1 VQKKL
6 KMLVITLFVIA
17 MALSTMG
24 APYATNMTGAWTN
37 AGGGVYTS
45 NAGDVQVNASAK
57 TSAGGSWSDRNTGTT
72 TSDGTFFSNA
82 SAAKH
87 QSLESTFSGSGVLTF
102 KFGTNVTN
110 PVLHIDRIG
119 GAVSQGWNDYT
130 SSSANFTVTSGQTLV
145 KLTGPSH
152 FNVTSTSFFRTPN
165 RDTAGNM
172 GASWDSRDGTAAGSI
187 QFLGTFDTITLA
199 WTSLGPSNEDELEF
213 VWELNCPKTSLSVVK
228 SADKASYNV
237 GDLVRYTVH
246 VVNAGP
252 DAATNVVVSDVLP
265 AGLTFAGASN
275 GGSYNAATGVITWN
289 LASLAKNGFYDLF
302 VNATVNSGTQGQTLP
317 NTASAYC
324 DQNKTPVTSNTVS
337 VYVNKAVLSVVK
349 SADKASYNVGD
360 LVRYTVHVVNAGPD
374 AATNVVV
381 SDVLPAGLTFAGASN
396 GGSYN
401 AATGVI
407 TWNLASLAKN
417 GFYDLFV
424 NATVNSGTQGQ
435 TLPNTASAYCDQNK
449 TPVTS
454 NTVSV
459 YVNKAPLT
467 VTKTT
472 DRDSANYN
480 VGENVIY
487 KIEVSNGVEVDD
499 ATGVVVID
507 TLPTGLTYVSST
519 NGGVWDPNTR
529 TITWNLGDLKCGS
542 NFTLYVN
549 ATVTSDAAAQ
559 TLNNTASATDDQME
573 SPVSATAS
581 IYVPSADLV
590 LTKTVNN
597 TKPVVKDIVV
607 FTLIVNNHGPDTS
620 TNVQVA
626 DKLPQGLTF
635 VKYTA
640 STGTYDPATGIW
652 TIGDLKN
659 GETAWINITS
669 AVDQVGNITNNASV
683 TSLTYD
689 PNIEGSSASASI
701 DAQQSQSGGGGVTPD
716 DNSGNYSSV
725 GAETVAMQK
734 TGVPLGMILT
744 ALLMLVTGLV
754 MPRKK

>member
-213 VWELNCPKTSLSVVK
+213 VWELNCPKTS
-228 SADKASYNV
+228 
-237 GDLVRYTVH
+237 
-246 VVNAGP
+246 
-252 DAATNVVVSDVLP
+252 
-265 AGLTFAGASN
+265 
-275 GGSYNAATGVITWN
+275 
-289 LASLAKNGFYDLF
+289 
-302 VNATVNSGTQGQTLP
+302 
-317 NTASAYC
+317 
-324 DQNKTPVTSNTVS
+324 
-337 VYVNKAVLSVVK
+337 LSVVK